1 MAKDSVR
8 KKVKPQLKKYEKIT
22 EEIVEIAE
30 KLLKENKV
38 EKVIGFGIGIF
49 TEEVTPIFISKP
61 EDADRLVFNSKAEMS
76 LAKYL
81 LNYKDQKVAIVAKP
95 CDSRAIATYLAE
107 DLIKRENVKIIG
119 INGCPGIED
128 NTACEECD
136 IRNPVIADYTVGKKM
151 TEEEIEAK
159 LKDKEDK
166 IEKMSPAERKEY
178 FQKEFERCTR
188 CYACR
193 EACYVCYCEQCF
205 TEGNQP
211 EWVGD
216 SVKLNDNFTYHLMR
230 AMHMAGRCVNCG
242 ACEMA
247 CPEGIDV
254 RALAA
259 KMCRSAEELFDY
271 RAGIDPEQKTLLS
284 DYDVND
290 TESGF
295 ME

>member
-1 MAKDSVR
+1 MVRGLAR
-8 KKVKPQLKKYEKIT
+8 KKVSSSVNRYEKIT
-22 EEIVEIAE
+22 EDIQEIAK
-30 KLLKENKV
+30 KLLENKEV
-38 EKVIGFGIGIF
+38 EKVIGFGKGMF
-49 TEEVTPIFISKP
+49 TDEVTPIFVSRLEDVKRLIFSP
-61 EDADRLVFNSKAEMS
+61 EAEMS

-95 CDSRAIATYLAE
+95 CDSRAIATYLSE
-107 DLIKRENVKIIG
+107 DLIKRDNVKIIG
-119 INGCPGIED
+119 IDGCPGIED
-128 NTACEECD
+128 NTACDECD
-136 IRNPVIADYTVGKKM
+136 IRNAVISDYSAGEKM
-151 TEEEIEAK
+151 SEEEIRAELSDK
-159 LKDKEDK
+159 KDE
-166 IEKMSPAERKEY
+166 IEEMSPAERLAY

-205 TEGNQP
+205 TESNQP
-211 EWVGD
+211 EWVGE

-259 KMCRSAEELFDY
+259 KMCKTAEELYDY
-271 RAGIDPEQKTLLS
+271 KAGMDPEQKTLLS
-284 DYDVND
+284 EYDVND
-290 TESGF
+290 SEKGF
-295 ME
+295 MD

>member
-1 MAKDSVR
+1 VSN
-8 KKVKPQLKKYEKIT
+8 YEKVT
-22 EEIVEIAE
+22 EEIQEIAS
-30 KLLKENKV
+30 KLLKEDEVDKI
-38 EKVIGFGIGIF
+38 IGFGKGLF
-49 TEEVTPIFISKP
+49 SKEVTPIFVSREEDVNRLLFSP
-61 EDADRLVFNSKAEMS
+61 EAEMS

-95 CDSRAIATYLAE
+95 CDSRAIASYLSE

-128 NTACEECD
+128 NTACQECD
-136 IRNPVIADYTVGKKM
+136 IRNPVIFDYTVGEEM
-151 TEEEIEAK
+151 SDEEIQAEIAGF
-159 LKDKEDK
+159 KDEIEEMSPK
-166 IEKMSPAERKEY
+166 EKMEY
-178 FQKEFERCTR
+178 FRNEFERCTR

-205 TEGNQP
+205 TESNQP
-211 EWVGD
+211 DWVGD
-216 SVKLNDNFTYHLMR
+216 SVKLNDNITYHLMR

-259 KMCRSAEELFDY
+259 KMVRAADEIFDY
-271 RAGIDPEQKTLLS
+271 KAGVDPEQKTLLS
-284 DYDVND
+284 EYDIND
-290 TESGF
+290 REKGF
-295 ME
+295 MD

>member
-1 MAKDSVR
+1 MN
-8 KKVKPQLKKYEKIT
+8 PQLKKYKKIT
-22 EEIVEIAE
+22 DEIIEIAKRLLEE
-30 KLLKENKV
+30 KEV
-38 EKVIGFGIGIF
+38 EKVIGFGIGEF
-49 TEEVTPIFISKP
+49 TQEVTPIFISSP
-61 EDADRLVFNSKAEMS
+61 EQADRLVFNSKAEMS

-81 LNYKDQKVAIVAKP
+81 LNYQKQKVAIVAKP

-107 DLIKRENVKIIG
+107 DLIDREQLKIIG

-128 NTACEECD
+128 NSACKECD
-136 IRNPVIADYTVGKKM
+136 IRNPVVADYTVGEKM
-151 TEEEIEAK
+151 TEQEIAAK
-159 LKDKEDK
+159 LNDKEDE
-166 IEKMSPAERKEY
+166 IEKMSTDERLEY

-193 EACYVCYCEQCF
+193 EACYVCYCEECF
-205 TEGNQP
+205 TESNQP
-211 EWVGD
+211 AWVGE

-284 DYDVND
+284 DYDDND